1 MQARG
6 SGEFEQP
13 FNEQKR
19 RALQRALEHLLLML
33 PEAELPPA
41 FGRARPKR
49 SAGTAAPAVRRATQ
63 EPGFVLQPAR
73 AHWNKA

>member
-1 MQARG
+1 M
-6 SGEFEQP
+6 SGDFEQA

-19 RALQRALEHLLLML
+19 RALQRALEHLLLTL

-49 SAGTAAPAVRRATQ
+49 SAGAGAPAVRRAC
-63 EPGFVLQPAR
+63 
-73 AHWNKA
+73 